1 MGQELGVAS
10 LVPLFQGLSWA
21 AIHGLVGAAVS
32 SEGLIREGSTPKL
45 THLQDS
51 DPHGLLR
58 R

>member
-1 MGQELGVAS
+1 MAS